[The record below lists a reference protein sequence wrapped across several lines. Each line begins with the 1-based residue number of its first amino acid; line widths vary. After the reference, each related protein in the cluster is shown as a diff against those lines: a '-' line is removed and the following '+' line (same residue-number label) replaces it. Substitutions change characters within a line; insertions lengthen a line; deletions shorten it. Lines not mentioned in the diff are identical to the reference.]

1 MGFFSSQLE
10 NVMSFQN
17 QCIDRA
23 TGGEPDEGTFLYL
36 RNQLINDP
44 NINQLLP
51 VWVRTCRSLQQFWQH
66 IKKTDGYQARR
77 EVLWNDFN
85 DTISYL
91 EMTDR
96 NPASNSIG
104 AKLINVNSQY
114 VHDHWTK
121 ALERKAKDPEG
132 AITLARTLLE
142 SCCKHILDK
151 KGVEYNPA
159 KLEISDLYKMA
170 AKELNMAPEQHSE
183 QIFKQILGGCSAIV
197 NGLGSLRNKHG
208 DAHGKSNTSVKP
220 SLRHAELAVNL
231 SGSMALFL
239 IETLEQKI

>member
-1 MGFFSSQLE
+1 LE
-10 NVMSFQN
+10 NVISFQN
-17 QCIDRA
+17 LCIDRA
-23 TGGEPDEGTFLYL
+23 TGGDPDEATFLYL
-36 RNQLINDP
+36 RERLVNDSS
-44 NINQLLP
+44 ISKLLP
-51 VWVRTCRSLQQFWQH
+51 VWVRTCRSLQQFWQY

-77 EVLWNDFN
+77 DMLWGDFN
-85 DTISYL
+85 DIISYF
-91 EMTDR
+91 ETTER
-96 NPASNSIG
+96 NPASDSIG

-151 KGVEYNPA
+151 KGIEYNSA

-208 DAHGKSNTSVKP
+208 DAHGKSNKAIKP